1 MPTLLRILG
10 YIFSF
15 YSNEGNEPP
24 HVHIEKGDA
33 EGKVWIDPE
42 IKTEFM
48 IGFNPREKREILEI
62 IKNNLE
68 TFKKKWYDYFKK

>member
-15 YSNEGNEPP
+15 YSNENKEPP
-24 HVHIEKGDA
+24 HVHVEKGGA
-33 EGKVWIDPE
+33 EGKIWLEPE
-42 IKTEFM
+42 VKEEFFL
-48 IGFNPREKREILEI
+48 GFNPREKREIKKIVEE
-62 IKNNLE
+62 NSE